1 MPGLSTIGSD
11 PGLQRLLQ
19 SLTHV
24 QGKVEGQQNDFSFLN
39 DLFQSRD
46 FEALLKVHSLVSA
59 HMEQDPSPV
68 MYTAA
73 ALSLDISEELR
84 FMMPTPENLELL
96 RLLNSP
102 HIRVRVLLN
111 SPHIRVR
118 VLLNSPH
125 IRVRVLLNSPH
136 IRVRVLLNSPHIRV
150 RVLLNS
156 PHIRV
161 RVLLNSPH
169 IRVRVLL
176 NSPHIRVRVLLNS
189 PHIRVR
195 VLLNSPHIRVRV
207 LLNSPHIRVRVLLN
221 SPHIRVRLLLN
232 SPHIRVRVLLN
243 SPHIRVRVLLNSPH
257 IRVRVLLNSPHIR
270 VRLLLNSPHIRVRVL
285 LNSPHIRV
293 RLLLNSP
300 HIRVRVLLNS
310 PHIRVRVLLNS
321 PHIRALLSSHDRV
334 ANKEF
339 SPRLPDVES
348 DVDFEEEEPSLKV
361 VQLVKNEEPLGA
373 TIRLEEK
380 TGQIFIARVMIGGA
394 ADRSGLMAVG
404 DEIWEV
410 NGISVRGKTPDEVVQ
425 ILSNAV
431 GTITFKL
438 VPADLDLRPPKD
450 SKLAPP
456 LCPSLPP
463 SSLPPSATTS
473 QSSILSCIEEVDEEQ
488 VRMKAHFDYDPF
500 EDKNIPCREAG
511 LPFARGDV
519 LHIVNMED
527 PNWWQARREGDRSCR
542 AGLIPGRL
550 LQERREAVRQGRP
563 ANGGVHKDRPSKSP
577 QKSRWGS
584 FRSSKKNAKTRKV
597 MYQAH
602 QNDEYDTREILTY
615 EEVVKVLPRPGRPR
629 PVVLI
634 GPPGVGRNELKRRLI
649 ASDPDMY
656 RSTVPHT
663 TRQRKN
669 VEIDGKDYHYVSR
682 QVMEAE
688 IQNSKLIEYGEYRG
702 NLYGTHID
710 SVRAVVQAGRV
721 CVLCVQPQALKLLK
735 TSDLQP
741 CVIYVKPPPLDR
753 LRETRTA
760 AGAKSTHDPSASRTF
775 SEEELQEMIISG
787 KIVEGLFGHYFDFV
801 LTNDGLQQAYSDLM
815 NICHMIQT
823 EPQWVPAAWVR

>member
-39 DLFQSRD
+39 NLFQSRD

-96 RLLNSP
+96 R
-102 HIRVRVLLN
+102 
-111 SPHIRVR
+111 
-118 VLLNSPH
+118 
-125 IRVRVLLNSPH
+125 
-136 IRVRVLLNSPHIRV
+136 
-150 RVLLNS
+150 
-156 PHIRV
+156 
-161 RVLLNSPH
+161 
-169 IRVRVLL
+169 
-176 NSPHIRVRVLLNS
+176 
-189 PHIRVR
+189 
-195 VLLNSPHIRVRV
+195 
-207 LLNSPHIRVRVLLN
+207 
-221 SPHIRVRLLLN
+221 
-232 SPHIRVRVLLN
+232 
-243 SPHIRVRVLLNSPH
+243 
-257 IRVRVLLNSPHIR
+257 
-270 VRLLLNSPHIRVRVL
+270 
-285 LNSPHIRV
+285 
-293 RLLLNSP
+293 
-300 HIRVRVLLNS
+300 
-310 PHIRVRVLLNS
+310 LLNS

-450 SKLAPP
+450 SK
-456 LCPSLPP
+456 
-463 SSLPPSATTS
+463 
-473 QSSILSCIEEVDEEQ
+473 

-563 ANGGVHKDRPSKSP
+563 ANGGVHKDRPNKFCFDLFVVFLLFVSAAP

-688 IQNSKLIEYGEYRG
+688 IQNNKLIEYGEYRG

>member
-1 MPGLSTIGSD
+1 MPGLSTLGSD

-39 DLFQSRD
+39 TLFQSRD
-46 FEALLKVHSLVSA
+46 FEALLKVHSIVSA

-102 HIRVRVLLN
+102 HIR
-111 SPHIRVR
+111 
-118 VLLNSPH
+118 
-125 IRVRVLLNSPH
+125 
-136 IRVRVLLNSPHIRV
+136 
-150 RVLLNS
+150 
-156 PHIRV
+156 
-161 RVLLNSPH
+161 
-169 IRVRVLL
+169 
-176 NSPHIRVRVLLNS
+176 
-189 PHIRVR
+189 
-195 VLLNSPHIRVRV
+195 
-207 LLNSPHIRVRVLLN
+207 
-221 SPHIRVRLLLN
+221 
-232 SPHIRVRVLLN
+232 
-243 SPHIRVRVLLNSPH
+243 
-257 IRVRVLLNSPHIR
+257 
-270 VRLLLNSPHIRVRVL
+270 
-285 LNSPHIRV
+285 
-293 RLLLNSP
+293 
-300 HIRVRVLLNS
+300 
-310 PHIRVRVLLNS
+310 
-321 PHIRALLSSHDRV
+321 ALLSSHDRV

-339 SPRLPDVES
+339 SPRLPEVES
-348 DVDFEEEEPSLKV
+348 DFEEEDQSLKV

-450 SKLAPP
+450 SK
-456 LCPSLPP
+456 
-463 SSLPPSATTS
+463 
-473 QSSILSCIEEVDEEQ
+473 

-511 LPFARGDV
+511 LPFQRGDV

-527 PNWWQARREGDRSCR
+527 PNWWQARREGDRNCR

-550 LQERREAVRQGRP
+550 LQERREAVRQGRT
-563 ANGGVHKDRPSKSP
+563 ANGGVHRDKPSKSP

-656 RSTVPHT
+656 RSTVPHMAYDT

-688 IQNSKLIEYGEYRG
+688 IQNNKLIEYGEYRG

-760 AGAKSTHDPSASRTF
+760 ANAKSTHDPSSSRTF

-787 KIVEGLFGHYFDFV
+787 KIVEGLFGHYFDFI
-801 LTNDGLQQAYSDLM
+801 LTNDSLQQAYSDLM